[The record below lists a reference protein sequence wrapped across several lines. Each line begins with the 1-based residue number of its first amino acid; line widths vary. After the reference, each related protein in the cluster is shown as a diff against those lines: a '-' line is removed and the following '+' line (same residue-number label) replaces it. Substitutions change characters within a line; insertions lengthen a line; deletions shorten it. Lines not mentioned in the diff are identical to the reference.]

1 MFKDLSFSPD
11 REISYQELL
20 TYLDALIDGIDNTIS
35 NLANASAL
43 LNYFLED
50 INWVGFYLYD
60 DQLNEL
66 LLGPFQGLP
75 ACTNIPLGKGVCGVS
90 AERKETIVVPDVHEF
105 PGHIACDA
113 RSQSEIVVPLF
124 KGNQLHGVLD
134 IDSPLKNRFDEIDKV
149 GLIKVAE
156 LITNKV
162 FK

>member
-11 REISYQELL
+11 KEISYQELL

-43 LNYFLED
+43 LNFFLED

-75 ACTNIPLGKGVCGVS
+75 ACTNILRKGMWS
-90 AERKETIVVPDVHEF
+90 ISRKKRNIVVPDVHDF
-105 PGHIACDA
+105 GHMFVM
-113 RSQSEIVVPLF
+113 QSI
-124 KGNQLHGVLD
+124 
-134 IDSPLKNRFDEIDKV
+134 
-149 GLIKVAE
+149 
-156 LITNKV
+156 
-162 FK
+162 